1 MFYQSIKHR
10 KSMLYCFFATLPLY
24 HKANEK
30 AYVMYYT
37 VINTALQAF
46 ENTQLVFST
55 FPLCTQMPIMLLSQC
70 NIGLYLLHT
79 LFQSLQLK
87 LTKIEVIKYQRS
99 KRNILKCHNDQKIIS
114 FFPFFLQV
122 ISFFPSG

>member
-1 MFYQSIKHR
+1 
-10 KSMLYCFFATLPLY
+10 MLYCFFATLPLY

-55 FPLCTQMPIMLLSQC
+55 FPLCTQMPIMLLSQS
-70 NIGLYLLHT
+70 NIGLG
-79 LFQSLQLK
+79 
-87 LTKIEVIKYQRS
+87 
-99 KRNILKCHNDQKIIS
+99 
-114 FFPFFLQV
+114 FFICYINCFNHYNKNLPK
-122 ISFFPSG
+122 